1 MINQPSQLIDEIISR
16 NASDLHLV
24 VGYPPAVRVNT
35 QLIQLSLYPV
45 LKAEDLNNFL
55 MTFANANQQEVY
67 HLNKELDFSLVYKNF
82 RFRANA
88 YYQLGEM
95 GISLRLIPE
104 KIKTIEDL
112 HLPSIIHK
120 VPDFKQGFVLV
131 TGQTSQGKS
140 TTLASII
147 NEINLNKQMHIVTIE
162 DPIEFTYPKAKCIV
176 SQREV
181 KHDTLSFNNALR
193 SVLREDPDIIVIG
206 EMRDYETISSA
217 LTLAETG
224 HLVFSTLHTNTASQT
239 IDRIIDVFP
248 EEQQPQIRVQLSNVL
263 KSIICQKLI
272 PDFKEESLLPAVEI
286 LFNNSAVSALI
297 REGKSY
303 QIDNVL
309 HTSASEEMILYEQYL
324 KLMVERGLIKKDTAL
339 KYAFRT
345 KLIQELLK

>member
-1 MINQPSQLIDEIISR
+1 MINQPSQLIDEIINR
-16 NASDLHLV
+16 NGSDLHLV
-24 VGYPPAVRVNT
+24 SGYPPAVRVNT
-35 QLIQLSLYPV
+35 SLIQLNLYPI
-45 LKAEDLNNFL
+45 LTPQDLNNFL
-55 MTFANANQQEVY
+55 MAFTNTSQQEAL
-67 HLNKELDFSLVYKNF
+67 HLNKELDFSLGYKGF

-88 YYQLGEM
+88 YYQLGQIA
-95 GISLRLIPE
+95 ISLRLIPAR
-104 KIKTIEDL
+104 IKTLEEL
-112 HLPSIIHK
+112 HLPTVLHK
-120 VPDFKQGFVLV
+120 IAGFRQGFVLI

-147 NEINLNKQMHIVTIE
+147 NEINLFKQLHIVTIE
-162 DPIEFTYPKAKCIV
+162 DPIEFTYPKGKCII
-176 SQREV
+176 SQREI

-193 SVLREDPDIIVIG
+193 SVLREDPDIIVLG
-206 EMRDYETISSA
+206 EMRDYETISTA

-248 EEQQPQIRVQLSNVL
+248 DEQQPQIKVQLANVL
-263 KSIICQKLI
+263 KSIICQHLL
-272 PDFKEESLLPAVEI
+272 PDFKNEYLVPAVEI

-324 KLMVERGLIKKDTAL
+324 KSMVNQGTISKETAL

-345 KLIQELLK
+345 KLIQELLQ

>member
-1 MINQPSQLIDEIISR
+1 MINPSQLISEVINR

-24 VGYPPAVRVNT
+24 AGYPPAIRVNT
-35 QLIQLSLYPV
+35 VLIQLSLYPV
-45 LKAEDLNNFL
+45 LTQEDIHTFL
-55 MTFANANQQEVY
+55 MTFTNKEQQEVY
-67 HLNKELDFSLVYKNF
+67 YLNKEIDFSLVHQTY

-88 YYQLGEM
+88 YYQLGQM
-95 GISLRLIPE
+95 AISLRLIPE
-104 KIKTIEDL
+104 KIKSLADL
-112 HLPSIIHK
+112 KLPTVLNQI
-120 VPDFKQGFVLV
+120 PNFKQGFVLI

-140 TTLASII
+140 TTMASII
-147 NEINLNKQMHIVTIE
+147 NEININRQLHIVTIE
-162 DPIEFTYPKAKCIV
+162 DPIEFTYPKAKAIV

-193 SVLREDPDIIVIG
+193 SVLREDPDVIVVG

-248 EEQQPQIRVQLSNVL
+248 EEQQPQVRVQLSNVL
-263 KSIICQKLI
+263 KSIVCQRLL
-272 PDFKEESLLPAVEI
+272 PDIRDESLIPAVEI
-286 LFNNSAVSALI
+286 LFNNSAVASLI
-297 REGKSY
+297 REGKSF

-309 HTSASEEMILYEQYL
+309 HTSASEEMILFEQYL
-324 KLMVERGLIKKDTAL
+324 KQMADKGLISKETAL